1 MSLLRLAP
9 AWLLALVMI
18 AAQPATAED
27 PGTSIRTVIQDQ
39 LSAFQDNDV
48 ATAFGFAAPSIQQK
62 FGSPEDF
69 GQMVKQGYPMVW
81 RPRSHQMGRLLETAA
96 GLVQLVVFED
106 GNGRLYEAGYLMEQ
120 IDGAWRIAGVHL
132 RAMPGAGA

>member
-18 AAQPATAED
+18 VAQPATAED

-69 GQMVKQGYPMVW
+69 GQMVKRGYPMVW
-81 RPRSHQMGRLLETAA
+81 RPRSHQMGKLLETAA